1 MRVRAALAWTL
12 GLVAAIVGLG
22 HGAASAQQPTS
33 SVRMQAFSASSGQ
46 SSRGT
51 LVESKAPIAVALASK
66 TSAKQHRLV
75 PIGLVASDWTLDRP
89 TAYLPEPAAAVAR
102 PAGTND
108 RGENVRGP
116 PGAHRA

>member
-12 GLVAAIVGLG
+12 GLVAAVVGLG

-51 LVESKAPIAVALASK
+51 LVESNSPIAVAVASK
-66 TSAKQHRLV
+66 TSAKQHRTA
-75 PIGLVASDWTLDRP
+75 PIGLVASNWTLDRP
-89 TAYLPEPAAAVAR
+89 TAYLAEPTAAVGR
-102 PAGTND
+102 PAGTSS
-108 RGENVRGP
+108 RGANVRGP
-116 PGAHRA
+116 PGAPRA